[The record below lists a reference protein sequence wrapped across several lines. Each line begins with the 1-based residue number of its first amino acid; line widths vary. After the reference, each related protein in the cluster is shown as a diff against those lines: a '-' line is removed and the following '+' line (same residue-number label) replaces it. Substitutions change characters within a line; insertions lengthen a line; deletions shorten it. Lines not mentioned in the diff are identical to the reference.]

1 MRPIAAYGGLQ
12 QTMGSQENKTM
23 SISPVRRPLSVA
35 APSAPPP
42 VFAIASGYE
51 PRSVPTEAYTR
62 ERRRRGWIAAASF
75 AIAALVTFGVVFV
88 LLRRRRSLD

>member
-1 MRPIAAYGGLQ
+1 MAAYGGLQ

-23 SISPVRRPLSVA
+23 SISPVRRPLPHA

-51 PRSVPTEAYTR
+51 PRSVPAQAYTR
-62 ERRRRGWIAAASF
+62 ERRRRGWIAPASF
-75 AIAALVTFGVVFV
+75 AIAALVTFGVVFM
-88 LLRRRRSLD
+88 LLRRRRSLG